1 MIQVDIQIQNEQQ
14 RKKCLKINC
23 FDDLGEERKLTQIQT
38 IKDILMIC
46 VGIIKRQTKKTKEKK
61 INRKENKEKKR
72 NRQETKK
79 QKRKQR

>member
-46 VGIIKRQTKKTKEKK
+46 VGIIMSRKKKKSREEK
-61 INRKENKEKKR
+61 
-72 NRQETKK
+72 TLLK
-79 QKRKQR
+79 QKLQSKHQ

>member
-46 VGIIKRQTKKTKEKK
+46 VGIIMSSK
-61 INRKENKEKKR
+61 KKR
-72 NRQETKK
+72 KSREEKTLLK
-79 QKRKQR
+79 QKLQSKY